1 MIQGHLKAVQ
11 SVLKGSLKAVSK
23 KFGGSFKESVCV
35 FQENLKKKASKVL
48 QECFNEVLFDEFVVE
63 WISSQLPEQKEG
75 FFVIGQEFSII
86 SQGYSPRCISHMGM
100 GTLCCI
106 LICNGNMVKPMTQ
119 SSCIR
124 AL

>member
-1 MIQGHLKAVQ
+1 MIQGYLKEVQ
-11 SVLKGSLKAVSK
+11 RVLKV
-23 KFGGSFKESVCV
+23 FEGSFKEVWRMFQRKCLCV
-35 FQENLKKKASKVL
+35 SRKFEKKASKVL

-124 AL
+124 AR